1 MLDRAAL
8 IALNHLLQGAT
19 WARARLAPFAGRAAR
34 LSLPPFRLD
43 FAVTADGTLTTLTTV
58 GKEIPDV
65 EIALPAD
72 TPLLLFQGSEAVARA
87 TRISGSAEFADAL
100 GFVLRELRW
109 DFEEDLSKPL
119 GDIAAHRIA
128 AQLKAFGA
136 WHRQAARN
144 LAENFT
150 EYLTE
155 EQPLLAK
162 SAAVKAFPGK
172 VQQLHADL
180 AQLEQRVARLGA

>member
-8 IALNHLLQGAT
+8 AALNHLLQGAA

-43 FAVTADGTLTTLTTV
+43 FAVTADGLLTTV
-58 GKEIPDV
+58 GEEVLDV

-72 TPLLLFQGSEAVARA
+72 TPLLLLQGSEAVAKA

-109 DFEEDLSKPL
+109 DFEEDLSKQI

-128 AQLKAFGA
+128 AQLKDFGA

-155 EQPLLAK
+155 EKPLLAK
-162 SAAVKAFPGK
+162 PTAVAAFLEQVKK
-172 VQQLHADL
+172 LHADL
-180 AQLEQRVARLGA
+180 MQLEQRVARLGV

>member
-8 IALNHLLQGAT
+8 TALNHLLQGAA

-43 FAVTADGTLTTLTTV
+43 FAVTADGLLTAV
-58 GKEIPDV
+58 DVEVRDV
-65 EIALPAD
+65 EIALPVD
-72 TPLLLFQGSEAVARA
+72 TPLLLFQGPEAVAKA

-100 GFVLRELRW
+100 GFVLRNLRW
-109 DFEEDLSKPL
+109 DFEEDLSDHL

-128 AQLKAFGA
+128 GLLKAFGA
-136 WHRQAARN
+136 WQQQAARN
-144 LAENFT
+144 LAENFA

-155 EQPLLAK
+155 EQPTLAK
-162 SAAVKAFPGK
+162 PVELTAFAAAAG
-172 VQQLHADL
+172 QLQNDL
-180 AQLEQRVARLGA
+180 ARLEQRVARLDV